1 MTLQININWPDRL
14 SQRLQQAKNFV
25 SESVNSLTN
34 STQQVGESWTQS
46 AEQIQNTTSTAIQ
59 TAINS
64 SVSAWL
70 EQHPNIFRLLQI
82 FGWAVNHPIVSFI
95 ILLFVLAILGSI
107 IKAIVRLIETASW
120 SILQIPFKLLFAIIN
135 VSFQSFTKIGSLA
148 LKQLVGS
155 KQTANLTV
163 LPLADAQLFDKDK
176 QQRLAVI
183 SNRLSEIQKEQHEL
197 LKEAT
202 ELLASDTSDIKIEG

>member
-34 STQQVGESWTQS
+34 STQQVRESWTQS

-82 FGWAVNHPIVSFI
+82 FGWAVNHPIVSCI

-135 VSFQSFTKIGSLA
+135 VSFQSFIKIGSLA

-163 LPLADAQLFDKDK
+163 LQLADAQLFDKDK